1 LLPIA
6 GFPVLPTPCD
16 IYNAL
21 SPHASKSHDLPR
33 SSANAAGAQRE
44 KCHPKRTSKQSHDS
58 QTTIIVNEQITTEP
72 LLLTTTRVQ
81 TFFGT
86 QLLTGAG
93 SFFFEREG
101 RLFLVTSRHVLI
113 DPPTNH
119 HPDRIEI
126 ELHTHSTN
134 LTFRPVGQCCC
145 IARQE
150 NLASWQ
156 GLRRRDRYAVIE
168 LERSTL
174 PLSVVLQCFTHATS
188 NARCTT
194 WKSAPHYWL

>member
-1 LLPIA
+1 MLTTMPEVMASALVWSSTRTFSLLPIA

-145 IARQE
+145 IATARKSGVM
-150 NLASWQ
+150 ARTS
-156 GLRRRDRYAVIE
+156 AA
-168 LERSTL
+168 RSIC
-174 PLSVVLQCFTHATS
+174 SD
-188 NARCTT
+188 
-194 WKSAPHYWL
+194 